1 MRNKLIV
8 ATKDVAETTI
18 QDACKEL
25 RGDSTGIVDAAVSCD
40 GSWQRRRYSSL
51 NGVVTTISMRN
62 GKALDIE
69 PMSRACKACLLKET
83 LKINDPVAYDEW
95 KSEHICKFYYKGT
108 AGNMEPVGAKRIGER
123 SEEKNN
129 LRYTEFYGDG
139 DSKR

>member
-18 QDACKEL
+18 QDACQEL
-25 RGDSTGIVDAAVSCD
+25 RGDSTGIMDAAVSCD
-40 GSWQRRRYSSL
+40 RSWQRRGYSSL

-95 KSEHICKFYYKGT
+95 KK
-108 AGNMEPVGAKRIGER
+108 
-123 SEEKNN
+123 
-129 LRYTEFYGDG
+129 
-139 DSKR
+139 